1 MKETS
6 PIPLNH
12 SKIIHAW
19 CMYDWANS
27 VYSLTIT
34 TAVFPIYYEQITTG
48 KDGGGIVNFF
58 GWELPNTVL
67 YSYALSLS
75 FLITALLIPL
85 LSGIADHT
93 GKKKRFLQG
102 FAFLGALACGG
113 MFFFTGENVEY
124 VMALVILASIGYS
137 ASLVFYDAF
146 LPEIATPDR
155 FDQLSARGFS
165 MGYIGSVILLVVN
178 LVMIQQPGW
187 FGLTEGTLPARI
199 SFLTVCVWW
208 IGFSMFSL
216 KRLPNNPFHKKPS
229 ERWLYSGYLKIMA
242 TYGIIKQLGSMKRFV
257 LGFFFFNAGVQS
269 VMYLASLFGA
279 KELRMDT
286 GELILTVL
294 IIQLVAIGGAYLFAE
309 VSRRRGNIFSIS
321 IMILIWIFCC
331 IAAFFIQ
338 TSMQF
343 FGLAFL
349 VGMVMGGIQ
358 SLSRATFSKLI
369 PENTTD
375 HASYFSF
382 YDVTFNISIVF
393 GTFAYGAIEHYT
405 GSMRFSALVLSLF
418 FLIGLLLI
426 QRVKVN
432 TIEGGLGN

>member
-1 MKETS
+1 MKINH
-6 PIPLNH
+6 PIQLNN
-12 SKIIHAW
+12 SKITHAW

-48 KDGGGIVNFF
+48 NDGVGMVSFW

-67 YSYALSLS
+67 YTYALSLS

-102 FAFLGALACGG
+102 FAFLGALACGA
-113 MFFFTGENVEY
+113 MFFFTGENIEY
-124 VMALVILASIGYS
+124 GIALVILASIGYS
-137 ASLVFYDAF
+137 SSLVFYDAF

-155 FDQLSARGFS
+155 FDHLSARGFS
-165 MGYIGSVILLVVN
+165 MGYIGSVILLIIN
-178 LVMIQQPGW
+178 LIMIQQPSW

-199 SFLTVCVWW
+199 SFLTVCMWW
-208 IGFSMFSL
+208 IGFSIFSL
-216 KRLPNNPFHKKPS
+216 KRLPNNPFHKRPG
-229 ERWLYSGYLKIMA
+229 ERWLYSGYLKIIA
-242 TYGIIKQLGSMKRFV
+242 TYGQIKKLGNMKRFV

-279 KELRMDT
+279 KELRMET

-294 IIQLVAIGGAYLFAE
+294 IIQLVAIGGAFLFAE
-309 VSRRRGNIFSIS
+309 VSRWKGNIFSIS
-321 IMILIWIFCC
+321 LMIVIWIFCC
-331 IAAFFIQ
+331 LAAFFIQ
-338 TSMQF
+338 TNLQF

-369 PENTTD
+369 PKNTID

-382 YDVTFNISIVF
+382 YDVTFNVSIVF
-393 GTFAYGAIEHYT
+393 GTLSYGAIEHFT

-418 FLIGLLLI
+418 FLIGLILI
-426 QRVKVN
+426 QRVRLIK
-432 TIEGGLGN
+432 IQD

>member
-6 PIPLNH
+6 AIPLNH
-12 SKIIHAW
+12 PKITHAW

-48 KDGGGIVNFF
+48 ENGVGMVDLF
-58 GWELPNTVL
+58 GWVLPNTVL

-113 MFFFTGENVEY
+113 MFFFTGENIEY
-124 VMALVILASIGYS
+124 AMALVILASIGYS

-146 LPEIATPDR
+146 LPEIATPDQ

-165 MGYIGSVILLVVN
+165 MGYIGSVILLIFN
-178 LVMIQQPGW
+178 LVMIQQPAW

-199 SFLTVCVWW
+199 SFLTVCLWW
-208 IGFSMFSL
+208 IGFSMLSL

-229 ERWLYSGYLKIMA
+229 ERWLYSGYLKIIT

-309 VSRRRGNIFSIS
+309 ISSRKGNIFSIS

-338 TSMQF
+338 TNMQF

-393 GTFAYGAIEHYT
+393 GTFAYGAIEHFT
-405 GSMRFSALVLSLF
+405 GSMRFSALILSLF

-426 QRVKVN
+426 QRVKVSA
-432 TIEGGLGN
+432 IEGK

>member
-6 PIPLNH
+6 AIPLNH
-12 SKIIHAW
+12 PKITHAW

-48 KDGGGIVNFF
+48 ENGVGMVDLF
-58 GWELPNTVL
+58 GWVLPNTVL

-113 MFFFTGENVEY
+113 MFFFTGENIEY
-124 VMALVILASIGYS
+124 AMALVILASIGYS

-146 LPEIATPDR
+146 LPEIATPDQ

-165 MGYIGSVILLVVN
+165 MGYIGSVILLIFN
-178 LVMIQQPGW
+178 LVMIQQPAW

-199 SFLTVCVWW
+199 SFLTVCLWW
-208 IGFSMFSL
+208 IGFSMLSL

-229 ERWLYSGYLKIMA
+229 EKWLYSGYLKIIT

-309 VSRRRGNIFSIS
+309 ISSRKGNIFSIS

-338 TSMQF
+338 TNMQF

-393 GTFAYGAIEHYT
+393 GTFAYGAIEHFT
-405 GSMRFSALVLSLF
+405 GSMRFSALILSLF

-426 QRVKVN
+426 QRVKVSA
-432 TIEGGLGN
+432 IEGK

>member
-1 MKETS
+1 MKN
-6 PIPLNH
+6 IQQLLLNDP
-12 SKIIHAW
+12 KVTHAW

-34 TAVFPIYYEQITTG
+34 TAVFPIYYEQITAG
-48 KDGGGIVNFF
+48 EDGSEMVDFL
-58 GWELPNTVL
+58 GWTLPNTVL

-75 FLITALLIPL
+75 FLITAILIPL

-93 GKKKRFLQG
+93 GKKKRFLQS

-113 MFFFTGENVEY
+113 MFFFTGENIEY
-124 VMALVILASIGYS
+124 GIALVVLASIGYS
-137 ASLVFYDAF
+137 SSLVFYDAF

-155 FDQLSARGFS
+155 FDKLSARGFS
-165 MGYIGSVILLVVN
+165 MGYIGSVILLIFN
-178 LVMIQQPGW
+178 LLMIQQPTW

-199 SFLTVCVWW
+199 SFVTVCLWW
-208 IGFSMFSL
+208 IGFSAFAL
-216 KRLPNNPFHKKPS
+216 KRLPNNPFHKRPS
-229 ERWLYSGYLKIMA
+229 ERWFYSGYLKIIA
-242 TYGIIKQLGSMKRFV
+242 TYSIIKELSDMKRFV
-257 LGFFFFNAGVQS
+257 LSFFFFNAGVQS

-279 KELRMDT
+279 KELRMAT

-309 VSRRRGNIFSIS
+309 LSRRKGNIFSIS
-321 IMILIWIFCC
+321 MMIVIWIFCC
-331 IAAFFIQ
+331 IAAFYIQ
-338 TSMQF
+338 TNLQF

-349 VGMVMGGIQ
+349 VGVVMGGIQ

-382 YDVTFNISIVF
+382 YDVTFNLSIVF
-393 GTFAYGAIEHYT
+393 GTVSYGAIEHLT

-418 FLIGLLLI
+418 FILGLLLI
-426 QRVKVN
+426 QKVQIR
-432 TIEGGLGN
+432 TTQS